1 MAKDFAKSKCFIKT
15 KHGYEEITYGDLLRR
30 GEIDPSYKDRKFLP
44 LHGMLMEVSPADYQ
58 AFYKERNRQQY
69 IQRQAAANGDI
80 SYDMLTTED
89 RAGEDILVD
98 NAPDIADQVEEHIML
113 DKLRTSLAFLPE
125 DDAAI
130 INALFY
136 QGQTERELAQ
146 QYGVSHVT
154 IHNRKQRILKALKKL
169 LEN

>member
-1 MAKDFAKSKCFIKT
+1 MAKNFAKSKCFIKT
-15 KHGYEEITYGDLLRR
+15 ENGYEEITYEELLRR
-30 GEIDPSYKDRKFLP
+30 EEIDPSYKDRKCIP

-69 IQRQAAANGDI
+69 IQRQSAANHDI

-89 RAGEDILVD
+89 RAGEDILRD
-98 NAPDIADQVEEHIML
+98 NAPDITEQVEEHIML
-113 DKLRTSLAFLPE
+113 DKLRACLALLPE
-125 DDAAI
+125 EDVAI
-130 INALFY
+130 IIALFY
-136 QGQTERELAQ
+136 QEKTERELAQ

-154 IHNRKQRILKALKKL
+154 IHNRKQRILKMLKKL